1 MVGGSAGVAAQQ
13 LASVFTHPAELHVVI
28 VLFLRTGGNPKA
40 DLRYHSILAV
50 LLKILKFLILCF
62 PLDSLFFLRDKSSKG
77 LVSTSSSGQLTVSN
91 YYWFVFLSTHT
102 VRAAPLALR
111 GLLQLWLQ
119 ADKVVRPRT
128 GVAQD
133 DFPPLLTH
141 LAVVLM
147 IRLVA
152 VTFLITRDWRPN
164 MEECLKLACK

>member
-1 MVGGSAGVAAQQ
+1 M
-13 LASVFTHPAELHVVI
+13 
-28 VLFLRTGGNPKA
+28 
-40 DLRYHSILAV
+40 
-50 LLKILKFLILCF
+50 
-62 PLDSLFFLRDKSSKG
+62 
-77 LVSTSSSGQLTVSN
+77 SSSGQLTLSN
-91 YYWFVFLSTHT
+91 YYCFVFPSTHT

-111 GLLQLWLQ
+111 GLIQLWLQ

-152 VTFLITRDWRPN
+152 ITFLITRDWRQN
-164 MEECLKLACK
+164 RGTFEYLKLACKYPHSNKLA